1 LKKSRVKFFYVTGI
15 LYISSILINK
25 TIKIMGTFIK
35 IESSTATFKTI
46 NQAVKYLDAKYGRSG
61 WINGEPCELI
71 YVGGISVYAQY
82 GLRIDPDDTQ
92 FVKYKR
98 WEAKYPELNVRL
110 S

>member
-1 LKKSRVKFFYVTGI
+1 
-15 LYISSILINK
+15 
-25 TIKIMGTFIK
+25 MGTFIK

-61 WINGEPCELI
+61 WINGEPCELM